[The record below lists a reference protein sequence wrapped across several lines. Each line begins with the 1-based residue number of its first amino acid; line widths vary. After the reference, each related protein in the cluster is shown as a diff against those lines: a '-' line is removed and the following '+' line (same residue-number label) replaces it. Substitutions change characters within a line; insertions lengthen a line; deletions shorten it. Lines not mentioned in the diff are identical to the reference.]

1 MLVMRSGLR
10 RWRLPVFTVA
20 ASVVIAACGHNGSG
34 ARPVNE
40 ARVPVVSA
48 KRGSVTPQATL
59 GGLIVPFQNV
69 QLQSTL
75 TEPTL
80 TVNVKEGDHVTKGE
94 VLAVLDTTDLR
105 AQLQSYLGT
114 AAGDHARV
122 QSTYLQAGL
131 TITQNGNSINS
142 AEATLVQARQTL
154 SNDQLNLQRD
164 EQLAKNG
171 YLAQQTLDQQ
181 RITVANDQQA
191 VRAAQVSVDNTK
203 AQVTT
208 NGTTSTGLQGA
219 TVAAARAD
227 EQSAIGLA
235 NQTRA
240 SIEKATI
247 VSPIDGVVVNRNLNP
262 GEYPGTRQIFTLQ
275 EVDKVYAVLNGG
287 GAQVLGVQPGSVAK
301 IQSSDRSTIHGIA
314 HVVAVLDQIT
324 PGSTNFVIKAVL
336 PNPKGD
342 FHSGMVIAGVV
353 SQPPT
358 SGVTI
363 PVTAFVDDSQ
373 STVQTLSN
381 GAVKTLPVTM
391 IAEDGKHAIV
401 RGLDPGQ
408 QIIANGQL
416 GLSDG
421 QLAMP
426 LKPKTARTVA
436 ER

>member
-1 MLVMRSGLR
+1 MQVMSFGLC
-10 RWRLPVFTVA
+10 RWRAAAFAATTAGVF
-20 ASVVIAACGHNGSG
+20 AACGHGAPA
-34 ARPVNE
+34 ARPVSG
-40 ARVPVVSA
+40 ASVPVVNA
-48 KRGSVTPQATL
+48 RAGSVTPRATL

-69 QLQSTL
+69 QLQSNL
-75 TEPTL
+75 SEPTL
-80 TVNVKEGDHVTKGE
+80 VVNVKEGDHVTKGE

-131 TITQNGNSINS
+131 TITQNSNSIDS
-142 AEATLVQARQTL
+142 AEATLKQAQQTL

-164 EQLAKNG
+164 VALTKNG
-171 YLAQQTLDQQ
+171 YLAQQTLDAQ

-191 VRAAQVSVDNTK
+191 VRSAQVTVDNSK
-203 AQVTT
+203 AQVVT
-208 NGTTSTGLQGA
+208 NGTTASGLQGA

-235 NQTRA
+235 NQTRS
-240 SIEKATI
+240 SIAKATI

-287 GAQVLGVQPGSVAK
+287 GAQVLGVQPGSVAT

-342 FHSGMVIAGVV
+342 FHSGMVISGVV

-381 GAVKTLPVTM
+381 GVVKTLPVTM
-391 IAEDGKHAIV
+391 IAEDGKHAVV
-401 RGLDPGQ
+401 RGLNPGQ
-408 QIIANGQL
+408 QIISNGQL

-421 QLAMP
+421 QSAQP
-426 LKPKTARTVA
+426 LKPKTNRTVA

>member
-1 MLVMRSGLR
+1 MLDMSFGLR
-10 RWRLPVFTVA
+10 RWRSTTSLIALGAIVTGCGHAAPAKRTVNEAKVPVVA
-20 ASVVIAACGHNGSG
+20 AST
-34 ARPVNE
+34 
-40 ARVPVVSA
+40 
-48 KRGSVTPQATL
+48 GSVTPQATL
-59 GGLIVPFQNV
+59 GGIIVPFQNV

-75 TEPTL
+75 SEPAL
-80 TVNVKEGDHVTKGE
+80 TVNVKEGDHVSRGE
-94 VLAVLDTTDLR
+94 VLAVLDTADLR

-114 AAGDHARV
+114 AAGDRARL
-122 QSTYLQAGL
+122 QSTSLQAGL

-142 AEATLVQARQTL
+142 AEAALKQAQQTL
-154 SNDQLNLQRD
+154 ANDQLNLTRD
-164 EQLAKNG
+164 TSLLRNG
-171 YLAQQTLDQQ
+171 YIAEQTVDQQ
-181 RITVANDQQA
+181 RVLVANDEQA
-191 VRAAQVSVDNTK
+191 VRAAQVSVQNTQ
-203 AQVTT
+203 AQVQT
-208 NGTTSTGLQGA
+208 NGTTSSGLQGA
-219 TVAAARAD
+219 TIAAAQGD
-227 EQSAIGLA
+227 EQAAIGLA

-240 SIEKATI
+240 SIAKATI

-262 GEYPGTRQIFTLQ
+262 GEYPGSRQIFTLQ

-287 GAQVLGVQPGSVAK
+287 GAQVLGVQPGSTAK
-301 IQSSDRSTIHGIA
+301 IQSSDRATIHGIA

-336 PNPKGD
+336 PNPTGA

-353 SQPPT
+353 SQPAT

-363 PVTAFVDDSQ
+363 PVAAFVDDSQ

-421 QLAMP
+421 QLAQP
-426 LKPKTARTVA
+426 LAPKANRTVA

>member
-1 MLVMRSGLR
+1 MLVMSSGLR
-10 RWRLPVFTVA
+10 RLRLPVFAVA
-20 ASVVIAACGHNGSG
+20 ASVVIAACGHDGSG

-40 ARVPVVSA
+40 ARVPVVNA

-80 TVNVKEGDHVTKGE
+80 VVNVKEGDHVTKGE

-142 AEATLVQARQTL
+142 AEAALVQARQTL

-240 SIEKATI
+240 SIAKATI

-301 IQSSDRSTIHGIA
+301 IQSSDRATIHGIA

-426 LKPKTARTVA
+426 LKPKAARTVA

>member
-1 MLVMRSGLR
+1 MLVMSSGLR
-10 RWRLPVFTVA
+10 RLRLPVFAVA

-48 KRGSVTPQATL
+48 KRGTVTPQATL

-80 TVNVKEGDHVTKGE
+80 VVNVKEGDHVTKGE

-131 TITQNGNSINS
+131 TITQNTNSINS

-191 VRAAQVSVDNTK
+191 VRAALVGVDNTK
-203 AQVTT
+203 AQVST

-240 SIEKATI
+240 SIAKATI

-342 FHSGMVIAGVV
+342 FHSGMVISGVV

-358 SGVTI
+358 SGVSI

-373 STVQTLSN
+373 STVQTLDN

-421 QLAMP
+421 QLAEP
-426 LKPKTARTVA
+426 LKPKAARTVA

>member
-1 MLVMRSGLR
+1 MLVMSFGPR
-10 RWRLPVFTVA
+10 RWRLPVLTVVVA
-20 ASVVIAACGHNGSG
+20 AVVVGCGHGG
-34 ARPVNE
+34 PATRPVNE
-40 ARVPVVSA
+40 AHVPVVA
-48 KRGSVTPQATL
+48 ARRGAVTPHATL

-75 TEPTL
+75 SEPTL
-80 TVNVKEGDHVTKGE
+80 VVNVKEGDHVHKGQ
-94 VLAVLDTTDLR
+94 VLAVLDTADLR

-131 TITQNGNSINS
+131 TITQNSNSINS

-164 EQLAKNG
+164 ETLAKNG

-191 VRAAQVSVDNTK
+191 VRAALVNVDNTK
-203 AQVTT
+203 AQVAT

-235 NQTRA
+235 NQTRV
-240 SIEKATI
+240 SIAKATI

-287 GAQVLGVQPGSVAK
+287 GAQVLGVQPGSIAK
-301 IQSSDRSTIHGIA
+301 IQSSDRATIHGTA
-314 HVVAVLDQIT
+314 RVVAVLDQIT
-324 PGSTNFVIKAVL
+324 PGSTNFVVKAVL
-336 PNPKGD
+336 PNPKD
-342 FHSGMVIAGVV
+342 EFRSGMVIAGVV
-353 SQPPT
+353 SQPAT
-358 SGVTI
+358 RGVTI

-373 STVQTLSN
+373 STVQTLE
-381 GAVKTLPVTM
+381 GGVVKTLPVTM

-401 RGLDPGQ
+401 RGLDAGQ

-421 QLAMP
+421 QAAAP
-426 LKPKTARTVA
+426 LPPKATRTVA